1 MPPVGFEPT
10 ISAGEQRAATYALD
24 HAATGTG
31 SNNMYVREF
40 YLSNV
45 KWVIKLE
52 ENKNNY
58 LMVGTMQYKI
68 NVQFQVLMPSR
79 NAIKDVT
86 SCDYVI
92 L

>member
-1 MPPVGFEPT
+1 
-10 ISAGEQRAATYALD
+10 
-24 HAATGTG
+24 
-31 SNNMYVREF
+31 MYVREF

-45 KWVIKLE
+45 KWAKKLE

-58 LMVGTMQYKI
+58 SMVGTMQCKI

-79 NAIKDVT
+79 NVIKDVT